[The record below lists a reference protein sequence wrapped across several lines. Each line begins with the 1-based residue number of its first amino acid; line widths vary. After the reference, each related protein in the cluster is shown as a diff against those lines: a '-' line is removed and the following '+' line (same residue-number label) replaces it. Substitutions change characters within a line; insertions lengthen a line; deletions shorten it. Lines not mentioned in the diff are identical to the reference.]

1 MKASGRDVCHI
12 CGRKVSFGASFISIG
27 PSDQIDP
34 SKPRSL
40 RWIPVD
46 EEIHGWSPFVVAH
59 PMCFAEAEGFETVI
73 GLVDESH
80 RFMRKMLPS

>member
-1 MKASGRDVCHI
+1 MGVSGLGVCSI
-12 CGRKVSFGASFISIG
+12 CGREVPLGASFISIG

-46 EEIHGWSPFVVAH
+46 EAIHGWSPFVVAH

-80 RFMRKMLPS
+80 RFMRKMLRS